1 MKEKDPPHKVEEE
14 WKNFVTKNKIVRK
27 KADPKKSVF
36 QKTINFSP
44 KVRQLFRLKSVDNVE
59 NIEKKIQAKKN
70 EEKREESLFKVVE
83 KNKLKK
89 IKQGKVN
96 PEKTLDL
103 HGFTLLKAES
113 ELKRFIELCIR
124 ENKRFVLVIT
134 GKGRNSDESQG
145 TEKRIIKT
153 ALPIWLKNNFYMDKL
168 QYFSF
173 ASQKHG
179 GTGAYYL
186 FLKRL

>member
-1 MKEKDPPHKVEEE
+1 MKEKEPTHKVEEE
-14 WKNFVTKNKIVRK
+14 WENFVAKNKIVRK
-27 KADPKKSVF
+27 NFDPKKNVL
-36 QKTINFSP
+36 QEPTTLSP
-44 KVRQLFRLKSVDNVE
+44 KVRQLFKLKSLESIETNKKKIETRKNVE
-59 NIEKKIQAKKN
+59 QGK
-70 EEKREESLFKVVE
+70 ESLFKVVE

-103 HGFTLLKAES
+103 HGFTLLKAEA
-113 ELKRFIELCIR
+113 ELRQFIGLCIR

>member
-1 MKEKDPPHKVEEE
+1 MKEKQPPHKVEEE
-14 WKNFVTKNKIVRK
+14 WKNFVNKNNIVRK
-27 KADPKKSVF
+27 KSHTKKNFF
-36 QKTINFSP
+36 QESSSLYP
-44 KVRQLFRLKSVDNVE
+44 KVRQVVKLKSVE
-59 NIEKKIQAKKN
+59 NIETTEKKMQTKKN
-70 EEKREESLFKVVE
+70 LERREENLFKIVE

-89 IKQGKVN
+89 IKHGKVN

-103 HGFTLLKAES
+103 HGFTLLKAEE
-113 ELKRFIELCIR
+113 ELRRFIEFCIR

-134 GKGRNSDESQG
+134 GKGRNSEESQG

-153 ALPIWLKNNFYMDKL
+153 ALPFWLKKSFYMDKI

-186 FLKRL
+186 FLKKL